1 MSAEAVCRSG
11 LDGLR
16 ALRFQAPPLRHPRN
30 GSLAGLLCRT
40 PWLHHPRWVP
50 ASSLPAAASCQPT
63 AAGHL
68 PRGVLETL
76 PSLYSTNN
84 SHADHAFSPSGVQ
97 FAQNS
102 FQGALTW
109 GPRTLLWGQPGLWDA
124 HCELSIPGGL
134 LSRWGKGV
142 EHVVPRPLPQPLA
155 LATTPAWPSGR
166 ALGRVGGGWLRG
178 PRLDWPGHLQA
189 KIVAVMLFGQS
200 LPIPPQP
207 AVWGPAALCCRSV
220 LGSPLC
226 FRVPCGAWA
235 GPEQGA
241 LPPAYL
247 VTWFPPASGA
257 GRAQARARGTE
268 SRCTGSPS
276 GARGPRVSPCCCGGP
291 VPPPHTSPL

>member
-1 MSAEAVCRSG
+1 MG
-11 LDGLR
+11 
-16 ALRFQAPPLRHPRN
+16 
-30 GSLAGLLCRT
+30 
-40 PWLHHPRWVP
+40 
-50 ASSLPAAASCQPT
+50 T
-63 AAGHL
+63 A
-68 PRGVLETL
+68 
-76 PSLYSTNN
+76 
-84 SHADHAFSPSGVQ
+84 
-97 FAQNS
+97 
-102 FQGALTW
+102 
-109 GPRTLLWGQPGLWDA
+109 
-124 HCELSIPGGL
+124 
-134 LSRWGKGV
+134 
-142 EHVVPRPLPQPLA
+142 
-155 LATTPAWPSGR
+155 R
-166 ALGRVGGGWLRG
+166 ALGCPLWTQHSRWLAVQVGQGGGAHGSKATPTAPRISYHTCLAKWQGLGAGGGGGWLRW